1 MKLQAPKGT
10 DDNYLENTEVW
21 HYVEKIASDIFNL
34 SNFKEIRT
42 PIFEYTEVFARG
54 VGESTDIVNKEMYTF
69 EKGER
74 SYTLRPENT
83 AGVVRA
89 YIQNGLFKRPSPQ
102 KLWYCGPMFRYE
114 RPQGGRRRQFHQIGM
129 EMFGVAGASAD
140 AEVILT
146 AMKLF
151 KKLKLSNLTLH
162 LNNIGCPSCRN
173 EYKENIKR
181 SLDGKLDK
189 LCEDCHRRYNT
200 NPLRLLDCKNEACQ
214 AIYSEEPTNRVI
226 NSEFIC
232 DQCKTNYEDLIEI
245 LKEAKIEYKFN
256 KKLVRGLD
264 YYNGPVFEITSD
276 NLGAQNA
283 ICGGGRYDGLVSLL
297 GGPDTPAVGWALGME
312 RLTSLMQYDHED
324 KVDAFIVTDNHNKAV
339 VLADILR
346 NSNLKVEMGFSGSN
360 FRKQLDKANKFNAKY
375 AIIMGSEE
383 IEKNFYTVKNLK
395 TGDQFQYDIS
405 DMIACLI
412 TNKE

>member
-1 MKLQAPKGT
+1 MSLQAPKGT
-10 DDNYLENTEVW
+10 DDNFLENTNVW
-21 HYVEKIASDIFNL
+21 QYVEKLASEIFEL

-69 EKGER
+69 EKGNR

-102 KLWYCGPMFRYE
+102 KLWYNGPMFRYE

-173 EYKENIKR
+173 EYKENIKK

-200 NPLRLLDCKNEACQ
+200 NPLRLLDCKNDTCQ
-214 AIYSEEPTNRVI
+214 AIYSEEPTNSVI
-226 NSEFIC
+226 NSDFIC
-232 DQCKTNYEDLIEI
+232 DVCKRNYEDLIVI
-245 LKEAKIEYKFN
+245 LKEAKIAYEFN

-283 ICGGGRYDGLVSLL
+283 ICGGGRYDGLVKLL

-312 RLTSLMQYDHED
+312 RLTSLLEYEYEE
-324 KVDAFIVTDNHNKAV
+324 KIDAFIVTDNHNKAV

-346 NSNLKVEMGFSGSN
+346 NSNLKVEMAFNGSK
-360 FRKQLDKANKFNAKY
+360 FKKHLDKANKFNAKF
-375 AIIMGSEE
+375 AIIIGSDEVE
-383 IEKNFYTVKNLK
+383 NNYYTVKNLK

-412 TNKE
+412 TNKD